1 MMVSGTTI
9 NAMDMEFTQIKKELD
24 MKAIGKMT
32 LNQVKELKYGQKEA
46 NMLVNMK
53 MERSKDTVLIHGLM
67 ALFTKE
73 IGLTIELM
81 ELVNINGKM
90 EENTMETG
98 IITICM
104 EWEFI
109 FILMELHMRVSIRK
123 IRKLDMA
130 FISGPTV
137 ESMKVGG
144 IMVNNME

>member
-1 MMVSGTTI
+1 
-9 NAMDMEFTQIKKELD
+9 

-81 ELVNINGKM
+81 ELVNTNGKM

-109 FILMELHMRVSIRK
+109 FILME
-123 IRKLDMA
+123 
-130 FISGPTV
+130 
-137 ESMKVGG
+137 
-144 IMVNNME
+144 